1 MKLSFIGF
9 GNMAGAMAQGLIEF
23 DCLPAQNI
31 YASAAHFD
39 KLEKKADTLGIHACQ
54 TNLEAAAAGDV
65 VILAVKPYMMETV
78 TQEIRSAL
86 VNKTVVCIAAGF
98 TDRKLRPLLPDD
110 CESLCVMPN
119 TPIRVGQ
126 GILVWETGS
135 TLSADM
141 EAKLAELFGPIAL
154 IAPVDSEH
162 MDIAGTIA
170 GCSPAF
176 AAMFIEALS
185 DAGVKYGL
193 QRAQA
198 LEMAARVLEG
208 TGALF
213 MADHSHPGVMKDSV
227 CSPGGTTIRGVSQ
240 LEKDGFRGDI
250 IDAVDAVMNRQ

>member
-9 GNMAGAMAQGLIEF
+9 GNMAQSMARGLIDF
-23 DCLPAQNI
+23 HCLPAEDI

-39 KLEKKADTLGIHACQ
+39 KLQQTAGQLNIHACPD
-54 TNLEAAAAGDV
+54 NLEAAAAGDV
-65 VILAVKPYMMETV
+65 IILAVKPYMIEEV
-78 TQEIRSAL
+78 AQEIRSAL
-86 VNKTVVCIAAGF
+86 VNKIVVCIAAGF
-98 TDRKLRPLLPDD
+98 NEKKLRPLLPDG

-119 TPIRVGQ
+119 TPIRVGK
-126 GILVWETGS
+126 GIMVWETANS
-135 TLSADM
+135 LTPDSQ
-141 EAKLAELFGPIAL
+141 AKLAGLFGPIAL
-154 IAPVDSEH
+154 IAPVDSAH

-185 DAGVKYGL
+185 DAGVKHGL

-198 LEMAARVLEG
+198 LEMAACVLQG

-213 MADHSHPGVMKDSV
+213 MADRSHPGVMKDSV

-250 IDAVDAVMNRQ
+250 IDAVDAIMGGR

>member
-1 MKLSFIGF
+1 
-9 GNMAGAMAQGLIEF
+9 
-23 DCLPAQNI
+23 
-31 YASAAHFD
+31 
-39 KLEKKADTLGIHACQ
+39 
-54 TNLEAAAAGDV
+54 
-65 VILAVKPYMMETV
+65 
-78 TQEIRSAL
+78 
-86 VNKTVVCIAAGF
+86 
-98 TDRKLRPLLPDD
+98 
-110 CESLCVMPN
+110 
-119 TPIRVGQ
+119 
-126 GILVWETGS
+126 
-135 TLSADM
+135 M

-154 IAPVDSEH
+154 IAPVDSKH